1 MSTYTE
7 KMRGTSSWPMFATAG
22 AGTAAV
28 LTAAGTFLD
37 LTDNE
42 SDGGS
47 LGEYLV
53 VLGII
58 AVGTAVVFGLVVRP
72 ARGTGAA
79 TRALVLAIIGLLSS
93 VVFWTG
99 LPVVLAAGA
108 TACAFAARDDLG
120 RMPRNGV
127 VALAIACLTVCLA
140 VVAAIAG

>member
-7 KMRGTSSWPMFATAG
+7 KMPRTSSWPMFAAAG

-42 SDGGS
+42 SGGGS

-58 AVGTAVVFGLVVRP
+58 AVATAVVFGLVVR
-72 ARGTGAA
+72 AAHGKSAA
-79 TRALVLAIIGLLSS
+79 TRALVLAVIGLLSS
-93 VVFWTG
+93 VAFWTG
-99 LPVVLAAGA
+99 LPAVLAAGA
-108 TACAFAARDDLG
+108 TACALTARDDLG
-120 RMPRNGV
+120 RMPRSGV
-127 VALAIACLTVCLA
+127 AAIAIASLTVCLA
-140 VVAAIAG
+140 VAAAIAG